1 VRPGLLVELPCSAP
15 VRPGTTP
22 VLSDEGA
29 DVVSVPMAALG
40 AVVAGC
46 WDGAPD
52 VPGRDGRAT
61 FEAPSAPGE
70 CSRVGRG
77 TLSRPRDVSR
87 RPGVA
92 RGAVGTAAPRWP
104 LLRLAPA
111 ASMRSGNTGGDDRGW
126 A

>member
-15 VRPGTTP
+15 VRPGATP
-22 VLSDEGA
+22 VLSDDGA
-29 DVVSVPMAALG
+29 VSVPTAALG
-40 AVVAGC
+40 AVVAGS

-52 VPGRDGRAT
+52 VPGRDGGDS
-61 FEAPSAPGE
+61 FEAPSPDE

-92 RGAVGTAAPRWP
+92 RGAAGTAAPRWP
-104 LLRLAPA
+104 APLAPA
-111 ASMRSGNTGGDDRGW
+111 ASMRPGNTGGDDRGW

>member
-1 VRPGLLVELPCSAP
+1 VRPGLLVELLCSAP
-15 VRPGTTP
+15 VRPGATP

-52 VPGRDGRAT
+52 VPGRDGGDS
-61 FEAPSAPGE
+61 FEAPSAPNE

-77 TLSRPRDVSR
+77 TLSRARDVAR

-104 LLRLAPA
+104 VPLAPT
-111 ASMRSGNTGGDDRGW
+111 ASIRPGNTGGDDRGW

>member
-15 VRPGTTP
+15 VRPCATP
-22 VLSDEGA
+22 VLPEEDA
-29 DVVSVPMAALG
+29 DVVSVPTAALG
-40 AVVAGC
+40 AVVAG
-46 WDGAPD
+46 WWD

-61 FEAPSAPGE
+61 VEAPSAPDA

-77 TLSRPRDVSR
+77 TLSRPRDASR

-92 RGAVGTAAPRWP
+92 RGAVGTTAPPWP
-104 LLRLAPA
+104 VPLAPA
-111 ASMRSGNTGGDDRGW
+111 ASMRTGNTGGDDRGW